1 MTFSGREMPGHHL
14 DSALDMYD
22 AIIIGA
28 GLSGLAA
35 GVRLAHF
42 GRRVCILERHRIPG
56 GLNSYYR
63 RHGRDFDVGLHAV
76 TNYAPKGAR
85 RGPLPRLL
93 RQLRMSWDEWSLVPQ
108 KRSAIVFGDACLE
121 FSNDFGVFEAD
132 VRRHFPHQADNLAAL
147 VASLLDYEQYGG
159 EGWCCSAREVVG
171 RHVSDP
177 LLREMILCPALCYGS
192 AREVDMEFG
201 QFSTIFRSM
210 FLEGLSRPAGGARQI
225 VDRLVDKFLALG
237 GELRCGAGVGR
248 LDVRGDQVRAV
259 VLDDGTEL
267 PARQVLSSAGR
278 RETLRLCSPEALPE
292 EAGLGRISYVETL
305 SVLRV
310 PPRQLGYER
319 TMVFF
324 NDSPTFD
331 YRRPHDLADLRS
343 GVVCSPDN
351 FAHASSPSEGVMRVC
366 ALANYERWAALDGT
380 AYRLAKREW
389 YDKIVASA
397 ARFVP
402 DFRGAVIDTD
412 VFTPVTIRRFT
423 GHDDGAVYGSP
434 DKRYDA
440 ATPVKNLFLCGN
452 DQGLVGII
460 GALLSGVTVANER
473 VLMTGGD

>member
-1 MTFSGREMPGHHL
+1 
-14 DSALDMYD
+14 MYD

-42 GRRVCILERHRIPG
+42 GRRVCIVERHRIPG

-63 RHGRDFDVGLHAV
+63 RRGREFDVGLHAV
-76 TNYAPKGAR
+76 TNYAPKGTR
-85 RGPLPRLL
+85 RGPFPRLL

-108 KRSAIVFGDACLE
+108 SRSAIMFGDACLE
-121 FSNDFGVFEAD
+121 FSNDFSLFEAE
-132 VRRHFPHQADNLAAL
+132 VRRHFPHQSDGLAAL
-147 VASLLDYEQYGG
+147 VASLLDYDQYGR

-171 RHVSDP
+171 VHITDP
-177 LLREMILCPALCYGS
+177 LLREMILCPVLCYGS
-192 AREVDMEFG
+192 ARESDMEFG
-201 QFSTIFRSM
+201 QFSMIFRSM
-210 FLEGLSRPAGGARQI
+210 FLEGLSRPRGGARQI
-225 VDRLVDKFLALG
+225 LDRLVEKFLALG
-237 GELRCGAGVGR
+237 GELRYGAGVGR
-248 LDVRGDQVRAV
+248 LDVQGDVVRAA
-259 VLDDGTEL
+259 VLDNGTEL

-278 RETLRLCSPEALPE
+278 RETMRLCLPE
-292 EAGLGRISYVETL
+292 MTPDEARPGRISYVETI

-310 PPRQLGYER
+310 PPRQVGYDR

-324 NDSPTFD
+324 NDSDRFD
-331 YRRPHDLADLRS
+331 YRRPEALADLRS

-351 FAHASSPSEGVMRVC
+351 FAHAESPAEGLMRVC
-366 ALANYERWAALDGT
+366 VLANYDRWAALDAT

-402 DFRGAVIDTD
+402 DFRGVVIDTD

-440 ATPVKNLFLCGN
+440 VTPVKNLFLCGN
-452 DQGLVGII
+452 DQGLVGIV
-460 GALLSGVTVANER
+460 GALLGGVSVANER
-473 VLMTGGD
+473 VLMTGEKKA